1 MDATH
6 PKPHI
11 PHRMFTLI
19 VTFYLSLLGII
30 VMVLLKRHEVVS
42 GKATVVSRLGQGSD
56 RLFVAVFGSMKR
68 GVSYV
73 NKHSFIAIAQWIAFH
88 VLLHTR
94 KLYVDMKDR
103 ALSNPHSRKVIDAVR
118 GRGEITP
125 HSASFYLRRISD
137 K

>member
-1 MDATH
+1 
-6 PKPHI
+6 
-11 PHRMFTLI
+11 
-19 VTFYLSLLGII
+19 
-30 VMVLLKRHEVVS
+30 MVLLKRYEVNS

-56 RLFVAVFGSMKR
+56 HLFHSIFSAMKQ
-68 GVSYV
+68 GTSYV

-88 VLLHTR
+88 VLLR
-94 KLYVDMKDR
+94 VRNIYVELKDR

>member
-1 MDATH
+1 MYS
-6 PKPHI
+6 
-11 PHRMFTLI
+11 LI
-19 VTFYLSLLGII
+19 IAFYLSFLGII
-30 VMVLLKRHEVVS
+30 VMVLLKRYEVNS

-56 RLFVAVFGSMKR
+56 HLFHSIFSVMKQ
-68 GVSYV
+68 GTSYV

-88 VLLHTR
+88 VLLR
-94 KLYVDMKDR
+94 VRNIYVELKDR

>member
-1 MDATH
+1 MYS
-6 PKPHI
+6 
-11 PHRMFTLI
+11 LI
-19 VTFYLSLLGII
+19 IAFYLSFLGII
-30 VMVLLKRHEVVS
+30 VMVLLKRYEVNS
-42 GKATVVSRLGQGSD
+42 GKATVVSRIGQGSD
-56 RLFVAVFGSMKR
+56 HLFHDIFGALKH
-68 GVSYV
+68 GASYV

-88 VLLHTR
+88 VLLR
-94 KLYVDMKDR
+94 VRNIYVELKDR